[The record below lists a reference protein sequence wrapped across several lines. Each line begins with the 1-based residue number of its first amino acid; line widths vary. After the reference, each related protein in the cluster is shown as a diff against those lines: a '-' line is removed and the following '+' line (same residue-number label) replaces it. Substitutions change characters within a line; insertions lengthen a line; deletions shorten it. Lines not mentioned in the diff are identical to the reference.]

1 MADVP
6 ASIKTTARFEGEA
19 DGGAWAY
26 SGEFD
31 RRGDVDWIRIDVV
44 AGVTY
49 QLATDVDTPSY
60 QGYPDIVVR
69 NANGNVVNS
78 TDENIIVTRFTATA
92 TGTYF
97 IQVSLDDLTYEG
109 ASYDL
114 FVTSGSRTLEGAGTA
129 TYTGSAGSLIYD
141 VGRYNNDI
149 IVGAGGRAFGGD
161 GSDEIQTNAAGGAA
175 NGGAD
180 DDTLSGAAGGDLFF
194 GGSGDDV
201 VYGENGD
208 DTLYGGGGN
217 DLVNCWTGNDSGFG
231 GAGSDQLWGAT
242 GNQTLD
248 GGTGADVMM
257 GGIGSDTYY
266 VDDARDVVME
276 DAGEGFDTVF
286 ASASYRLEAGVEI
299 DWMRAD
305 PRAGKSALS
314 LTGNEFDQLM
324 EGNDGANTLTGAGGD
339 DRLAGHGGADHLAGG
354 AGLDIADYFSA
365 ASRVV
370 VNLAQPGQ
378 NFGDAAGDTYSSIE
392 VVNGSLFRDALTGDA
407 AANILIG
414 FAGNDTLNGGLGR
427 DTLTSGSGSD
437 TFVFDTAPAPGNVDF
452 LRGFD
457 SAEDSFRLENSVFLG
472 IGAGPRLASAAFKN
486 LAQGAVDADDRIIFN
501 SATGDLFWDRDGSG
515 GAYGRVKFAEL
526 DLDFLTG
533 TVSHQ
538 DFFIV

>member
-6 ASIKTTARFEGEA
+6 ASIKTTARFEG
-19 DGGAWAY
+19 DDPLGRAY
-26 SGEFD
+26 SGHFEK
-31 RRGDVDWIRIDVV
+31 RGDVDWIRIDVV

-49 QLATDVDTPSY
+49 QLAKDVDTPSY

-69 NANGNVVNS
+69 NANGAVVNS
-78 TDENIIVTRFTATA
+78 TDENLAVTKFTATA

-97 IQVSLDDLTYEG
+97 IQVSLDDFTYEG

-114 FVTSGSRTLEGAGTA
+114 FVTQGARPLEGAGTA
-129 TYTGSAGSLIYD
+129 TFTGSAGSLIHD
-141 VGRYNNDI
+141 VGKFNNDI

-180 DDTLSGAAGGDLFF
+180 DDFLSGAAGADLFF

-201 VYGENGD
+201 VYGAEGN
-208 DTLYGGGGN
+208 DTLYGGAGN

-257 GGIGSDTYY
+257 AGIGDDRYY
-266 VDDARDVVME
+266 VDDARDVILE

-299 DWMRAD
+299 EWMRAD
-305 PRAGKSALS
+305 PRAGKAALS
-314 LTGNEFDQLM
+314 LTGNAFDQFI
-324 EGNDGANTLTGAGGD
+324 EGNDGANTLVGAAGD

-354 AGLDIADYFSA
+354 AGLDIADYFNA

-392 VVNGSLFRDALTGDA
+392 VVNGSLYRDALTGDA
-407 AANILIG
+407 GKNILIG

-427 DTLTSGSGSD
+427 DTLSGGLDAD
-437 TFVFDTAPAPGNVDF
+437 TFVFDTAPAPGNVD
-452 LRGFD
+452 LVTGFNA
-457 SAEDSFRLENSVFLG
+457 AEDSFRLENSALLG
-472 IGAGPRLASAAFKN
+472 IGSGPRLASAAFKD
-486 LAQGAVDADDRIIFN
+486 LAQGGVDADDRIIFN

-526 DLDFLTG
+526 DLDSLTG